1 VARAAHRVALV
12 AGSARRR
19 RLSLAARTQRSGART
34 AVPAP
39 SSTLRDRLGRQLAA
53 PRAQRGSALRS
64 EASWCPASGRLQRPL
79 HPSSERPPGRSDR
92 AMTGSH
98 PSFGPNPEQRERVR
112 AKRAVESCRRRD
124 RGGDNRPG
132 RTVGEERAGNGER
145 RRSRTPARDPS
156 ALAVPGLTV
165 ACRGAAGCASRKPS
179 LPPTAQPDPTRSS
192 PPVRVNPRGR
202 TSTKH
207 TSVLVGQLRLELS
220 RPAPDTSR
228 TPAPKSPGCGS
239 GAAGGACPCPR
250 SQATRPAARSSTVR
264 SWGLVAIMQASS

>member
-1 VARAAHRVALV
+1 MARAAHRVALV

-98 PSFGPNPEQRERVR
+98 PSFGPNPDQRERVR

-132 RTVGEERAGNGER
+132 RTVGDERAGNGER
-145 RRSRTPARDPS
+145 RRSRTPARDP
-156 ALAVPGLTV
+156 AAQAVP
-165 ACRGAAGCASRKPS
+165 RKPS
-179 LPPTAQPDPTRSS
+179 PPPTAQPDPTRSS
-192 PPVRVNPRGR
+192 PPVRVDPRGR